1 MPANRHALWSGS
13 VTFGLVA
20 VPVALVPA
28 AHSSRSAFHL
38 LHRSDHSR
46 LARRMFCPQHKT
58 FVHPEHILRGY
69 EVEPEKYIIVHD
81 SEIEAISPKR
91 SKTIEIAEFV
101 DVDQIDPALYDRPY
115 YLVPTGAD
123 KPYQLLVET
132 LARLRKSG
140 IGQFVMHAQ
149 QYLAAIESIDGA
161 LCLITLRYSE
171 QLRSSDEIVQAA
183 SAKAS
188 DVKAMRTAI
197 GKAAGHF
204 KPESLSDEYQERI
217 DALIARKKKQHAL
230 VEVPHAADEEP
241 QEEGKA
247 KREEV
252 DLVAALEES
261 LARAKE
267 SS

>member
-1 MPANRHALWSGS
+1 MPSDRHALWSGT

-20 VPVALVPA
+20 VPVAMVPA
-28 AHSSRSAFHL
+28 GQSRRTAFHL

-46 LARRMFCPQHKT
+46 LSRRMFCPVHKT

-69 EVEPEKYIIVHD
+69 EVEPEKYIIIED

-91 SKTIEIAEFV
+91 SKTIEITEFV
-101 DVDQIDPALYDRPY
+101 DTAQIDPALYDRPY

-132 LARLRKSG
+132 LGRLKKAG

-149 QYLAAIESIDGA
+149 QYLAAIESIDGG
-161 LCLITLRYSE
+161 LCLITLRYA
-171 QLRSSDEIVQAA
+171 QQVRSSEGIVQEA
-183 SAKAS
+183 SANAA
-188 DVKAMRTAI
+188 DIKAMRTAI
-197 GKAAGHF
+197 TKSSGHF
-204 KPESLSDEYQERI
+204 KPSALKDEYQRRVE
-217 DALIARKKKQHAL
+217 ALIHRKKKQHAF
-230 VEVPHAADEEP
+230 VEAPQAAHEEG
-241 QEEGKA
+241 EEGKGKA
-247 KREEV
+247 EEI
-252 DLVAALEES
+252 DLVTALEES